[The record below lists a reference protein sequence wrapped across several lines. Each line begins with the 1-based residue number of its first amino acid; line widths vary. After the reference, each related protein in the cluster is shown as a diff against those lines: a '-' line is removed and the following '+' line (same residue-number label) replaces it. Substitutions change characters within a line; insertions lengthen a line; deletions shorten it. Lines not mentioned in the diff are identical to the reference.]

1 MILDREQTLSLRSE
15 HQVPEALYR
24 AIDDVGT
31 TLGSPG
37 VSRCTN
43 KYLGVTQDDVKM
55 LTQLVATDRNSV
67 GWPTDEIPLLG

>member
-1 MILDREQTLSLRSE
+1 MILNREQTLCLRAE

-31 TLGSPG
+31 TWDPRRFM
-37 VSRCTN
+37 VHKQISRCD
-43 KYLGVTQDDVKM
+43 GVDDVKM

-67 GWPTDEIPLLG
+67 GRMTLR